1 MLRRPIL
8 PLLPLLP
15 FLPLLPLLP
24 FLPSCIQ
31 PTSLVD
37 RQATTLLNNL
47 PVIYVR
53 IGYSAPL
60 PFILDTGASS
70 TVIDQAEAAR
80 LGLKTTA
87 GSDVSTGGGSV
98 ESTEVRDVF
107 IDVGRLKLPQLT
119 MVAIDLAPLAS
130 GLGQPISGILGYEV
144 FKQFVVQIDYARKT
158 VAFHAPARY
167 SAPSDAEVLPITI
180 RDQVPFV
187 PSEILGASGP
197 TAIELVLDTG
207 QTSALTL
214 VRSLVDKQR
223 LLAPGQP
230 EIRITTGALLPGQVP
245 AAVTRIN
252 GLKLGRFTL
261 GHIVTNVAASTEAAG
276 LEDDATGILGGALLK
291 RFIVTI
297 DYSRNQLILQ
307 SRSDDGVAEPTEFDM
322 SGLSLTAQSEGYR
335 EYRVRSVIPA
345 SPGAEAGVMPGDV
358 IAMINGRPAEEL
370 TLNDIRDLFR
380 RDGQDY
386 ALELRR
392 AGAENVRT
400 TLRTRRLL

>member
-1 MLRRPIL
+1 MLRRPFQRL
-8 PLLPLLP
+8 EPFPP
-15 FLPLLPLLP
+15 FQTFLPVLL
-24 FLPSCIQ
+24 FVAACVQ

-80 LGLKTTA
+80 LNLKTTS
-87 GSDVSTGGGSV
+87 GTDVTTGGGSV
-98 ESTEVRDVF
+98 QSTEVRDVF
-107 IDVGRLKLPQLT
+107 IDVGRLKLPKST

-130 GLGQPISGILGYEV
+130 GLGQPISGILGYDV

-158 VAFHAPARY
+158 VAFHTPARY
-167 SAPSDAEVLPITI
+167 SAPTGAEVLPITI

-187 PSEILGASGP
+187 SSEILGASGS
-197 TAIELVLDTG
+197 TAINLVLDTG

-214 VRSLVDKQR
+214 VRSFVDKQR
-223 LLAPGQP
+223 LLTTGQP
-230 EIRITTGALLPGQVP
+230 EVRITTGALLPGQVP
-245 AAVTRIN
+245 AAVTRVN

-261 GHIVTNVAASTEAAG
+261 GHIVTNVAADAEAAG
-276 LEDDATGILGGALLK
+276 VEEDSTGILGGALLK

-297 DYSRNQLILQ
+297 DYSRNQVILQ
-307 SRSDDGVAEPTEFDM
+307 SRSDDGLAEPTEFDM
-322 SGLSLTAQSEGYR
+322 SGISLAAQGDSYR

-345 SPGAEAGVMPGDV
+345 SPGADAGVMTGDV
-358 IAMINGRPAEEL
+358 IATINGRPAEEL
-370 TLNDIRDLFR
+370 TLNDVRDLFR
-380 RDGQDY
+380 RDGQEY

-392 AGAENVRT
+392 GSANVAA